1 LGYILCAA
9 SVHDD
14 LEIIS
19 FEPSTSNLRV
29 LSRNISINNL
39 SNKVRINQLSLCA
52 DSNTNAIMYEPNF
65 VEGWSMN
72 SFGESIDY
80 EGKNFISE
88 QKYSLYGT
96 NIDFYIEN
104 KILKVPNYIKIDVDG
119 IEHKILQGAKTCLS
133 DKKLESISIELNEN
147 YQEQYEIII
156 KIMAEFDFKLKH
168 KKHAKI
174 LIIIVNFQNFTI
186 LFLNE
191 KTNLFKFRYQEEEHL
206 YSLP

>member
-80 EGKNFISE
+80 EGKNFY
-88 QKYSLYGT
+88 KRT
-96 NIDFYIEN
+96 
-104 KILKVPNYIKIDVDG
+104 KI
-119 IEHKILQGAKTCLS
+119 Q
-133 DKKLESISIELNEN
+133 
-147 YQEQYEIII
+147 
-156 KIMAEFDFKLKH
+156 
-168 KKHAKI
+168 
-174 LIIIVNFQNFTI
+174 LIWHQN
-186 LFLNE
+186 
-191 KTNLFKFRYQEEEHL
+191 
-206 YSLP
+206 